1 MKESLLVEPEMKG
14 RAGLFAEE
22 AMQEVIDLRCLYEAT
37 LKTKRSLDLV
47 QSWKEGLRGTL
58 QRKYLSRRVEN
69 ESAGSRVKRPTGRA
83 FSEDELW
90 GPNEKLEEEG
100 GLDHPMTCRETG
112 WTKQSQPR
120 MNVSC

>member
-1 MKESLLVEPEMKG
+1 MTTFQGGHRARASRHMKESLLVEPEMKG
-14 RAGLFAEE
+14 RVGLLAEE
-22 AMQEVIDLRCLYEAT
+22 AMQEEIDLRCLYEAA

-58 QRKYLSRRVEN
+58 QRNYLSRRVEN

-90 GPNEKLEEEG
+90 DPDEKLEEEG
-100 GLDHPMTCRETG
+100 
-112 WTKQSQPR
+112 
-120 MNVSC
+120 